1 MPDVEH
7 FDVAV
12 IGGGSGLSAAYHAHQ
27 AGKRVALIEARSHAL
42 GGTCVNRG
50 CIPSKALIQSAEVM
64 KTIREAEAF
73 GLTLDQSS
81 VRVHFD
87 RIMQRMREQRAD
99 NAAGAKQW
107 VDEALTPFYSHAR
120 FIDDKLLE
128 TDDGQRITADKFF
141 IASGARPAVPPIDG
155 LEEVGYWTN
164 EDVLELTTQ
173 PRRLV
178 ILGGGYIGAELGHFF
193 ATLGTEVTIVDS
205 GRTLLSEDH
214 EVSELFTQEF
224 GRKVWLCMD
233 SRAER
238 AVREGA
244 GKGLEITQGENGET
258 TTVLA
263 DELLIAA
270 GRKPNS
276 DALDL
281 DKTGVELDDKG
292 WIRIDEALRTSHP
305 DIYAYGDI
313 IGQAMF
319 KHTSSYE
326 GELAYRNSQGS
337 NEAVSYR
344 ANPHAVFSDPQVGAV
359 GLTEHEC
366 QQQGLRYRVAKKAY
380 ADVAK
385 GKIVG
390 APPGFAKLLME
401 EGSERI
407 LGFHMIGPQAA
418 DLVHEVAVAMNAGD
432 ASAALIRNTIHIHPT
447 LSELVRGVFDEL
459 G

>member
-1 MPDVEH
+1 MTQTRH

-12 IGGGSGLSAAYHAHQ
+12 IGGGSGLTAAYHAHQ
-27 AGKRVALIEARSHAL
+27 AGKRVALIEAQPHAL

-50 CIPSKALIQSAEVM
+50 CIPTKGLLQSAEVM
-64 KTIREAEAF
+64 KTIREAETF

-99 NAAGAKQW
+99 NATGAKQW
-107 VDEALTPFYSHAR
+107 VDGALTPFYSHVR
-120 FIDDKLLE
+120 FIGDKLLE
-128 TDDGQRITADKFF
+128 TDDGQRISADKFF
-141 IASGARPAVPPIDG
+141 IASGARPVIPPIDG
-155 LEEVGYWTN
+155 LDAAGYLTN
-164 EDVLELTTQ
+164 EGVLELTTQ
-173 PRRLV
+173 PERLV
-178 ILGGGYIGAELGHFF
+178 ILGGGYIGAEMGHFF
-193 ATLGTEVTIVDS
+193 ATLGTEVTLVDS
-205 GRTLLSEDH
+205 GQTLLSEDH

-224 GRKVWLCMD
+224 GRKVRLLMG
-233 SRAER
+233 SRAVR
-238 AVREGA
+238 AVREGTS
-244 GKGLEITQGENGET
+244 KGLEITRGENSEPI
-258 TTVLA
+258 TVLA
-263 DELLIAA
+263 DEILIAT
-270 GRKPNS
+270 GRRPNS
-276 DALDL
+276 DALSL
-281 DKTGVELDDKG
+281 DKTGVEIDDKG
-292 WIRIDEALRTSHP
+292 WIRVDESLRTSHP

-326 GELAYRNSQGS
+326 GELAYRNSQGAS
-337 NEAVSYR
+337 EEVSYR
-344 ANPHAVFSDPQVGAV
+344 ANPHAVFSDPQIGAV

-366 QQQGLRYRVAKKAY
+366 QRQGLRYKVARKEY

-390 APPGFAKLLME
+390 APPGFAKLLVE

-418 DLVHEVAVAMNAGD
+418 DLVHEVAVAINAGD
-432 ASAALIRNTIHIHPT
+432 GSAALIRRTIHIHPT